1 MPARGA
7 DLRPFR
13 ARSLRASL
21 PGVSEET
28 QDLFGDEADADDVSS
43 GGGRGKKGSR
53 KGGRK
58 KNVVRGKV
66 KVHDPFE
73 LVRWLALSQPDPR
86 KALAELVQN
95 SLDAAAR
102 SIRVTRVRDRGVPS
116 LKILDDGEGVIP
128 ELDRPEALRHI
139 ATHIGHSRKRSLSP
153 EERLRLM
160 TQGQYGIGLL
170 GFWSLGEA
178 LEIRSSVP
186 GQRPHRLILYR
197 NRPDFVIEPMSKR
210 SLFEDRWTEVV
221 VVGLHREALGALVA
235 RRAAD
240 YLAGELR
247 GQLLSRKV
255 DLLIEDKMARGRAEK
270 LVPVRPRRFLG
281 ERVTGLERLEVPD
294 LPPIHLEVYL
304 QDDDGGATEPLAVYA
319 AGTLVAE
326 SFHELAALGLERR
339 PWTDPR
345 VGGMVDFPGFTV
357 APGSRRGIVPDEAAG
372 AFARA
377 LRAAEPVLREA
388 LDRLEQR
395 RVEELDKR
403 LVRDLQRAF
412 RGFFRQQPS
421 YSLLEV
427 QADGDRGEGPK
438 STDGASGETFGA
450 AEGVAVEPA
459 PPPAPEEP
467 DLPPDLPFPP
477 EPLASV
483 EIRPATIRLSLGAA
497 RRVEARPLD
506 RHGRPPQGPVSCHW
520 RLDGDAA
527 TLGDWIDG
535 EPRVTVR
542 AGERTG
548 RAVLR
553 VVAHA
558 FDGREAEAEAPVA
571 VTDEAGRS
579 RTDEGIP
586 EPELVDHPG
595 APWRS
600 RYLDGRWQVNSA
612 HREYR
617 AIRDQPALKVRYL
630 AMLFAK
636 EVVVRSTRDQRLE
649 KPLEQLIEIAAY
661 ADRNLAGKSGR
672 KK

>member
-1 MPARGA
+1 M
-7 DLRPFR
+7 
-13 ARSLRASL
+13 
-21 PGVSEET
+21 SEET
-28 QDLFGDEADADDVSS
+28 QDLFGDEAAGDAPSD
-43 GGGRGKKGSR
+43 GRRGKKGSR
-53 KGGRK
+53 RRRRDE
-58 KNVVRGKV
+58 NVVRGKV

-95 SLDAAAR
+95 SLDAGAR

-116 LKILDDGEGVIP
+116 LKVLDDGEGVIP

-139 ATHIGHSRKRSLSP
+139 ATHVGHSRKRSLSP

-178 LEIRSSVP
+178 LEMRSSVP

-197 NRPDFVIEPMSKR
+197 NRPEFVIEPLSKR

-221 VVGLHREALGALVA
+221 VVGLHREAMGALVA

-240 YLAGELR
+240 DLAGELR

-281 ERVTGLERLEVPD
+281 ERVSALSRIEVPD

-304 QDDDGGATEPLAVYA
+304 QDEDGAAAEPLAVYA

-326 SFHELAALGLERR
+326 SFHDLASLGLERR

-345 VGGMVDFPGFTV
+345 VGGMVDFAGFTV
-357 APGSRRGIVPDEAAG
+357 APGSRRGIVPDQAAG
-372 AFARA
+372 AFVRA
-377 LRAAEPVLREA
+377 LRAAEPALREA

-395 RVEELDKR
+395 QVEELDKK

-438 STDGASGETFGA
+438 AGEGASGKTHGA
-450 AEGVAVEPA
+450 AEGVVVEPEPA
-459 PPPAPEEP
+459 PLPEEP
-467 DLPPDLPFPP
+467 ELPADLPAELPFPP

-483 EIRPATIRLSLGAA
+483 EIRPATVRLSLGAA

-520 RLDGDAA
+520 HLDGEAA
-527 TLGDWIDG
+527 SLADWIDG

-542 AGERTG
+542 AGERAG

-553 VVAHA
+553 VVTHA
-558 FDGREAEAEAPVA
+558 FDGREAEAEAPVE
-571 VTDEAGRS
+571 VHDEAGGG
-579 RTDEGIP
+579 RTEEGIP

-600 RYLDGRWQVNSA
+600 RYLDGRW
-612 HREYR
+612 
-617 AIRDQPALKVRYL
+617 
-630 AMLFAK
+630 
-636 EVVVRSTRDQRLE
+636 
-649 KPLEQLIEIAAY
+649 
-661 ADRNLAGKSGR
+661 
-672 KK
+672 

>member
-1 MPARGA
+1 MSKGPN
-7 DLRPFR
+7 
-13 ARSLRASL
+13 
-21 PGVSEET
+21 
-28 QDLFGDEADADDVSS
+28 LFGDAAGGAPEAAGSA
-43 GGGRGKKGSR
+43 GPEPGTGRRGRRR
-53 KGGRK
+53 KGARDEH
-58 KNVVRGKV
+58 VVRGKL

-73 LVRWLALSQPDPR
+73 LIRWLALSQPDPR

-95 SLDAAAR
+95 SLDAGAG

-116 LKILDDGEGVIP
+116 LRILDDGEGVIP

-153 EERLRLM
+153 EERLRLL

-178 LEIRSSVP
+178 LEMRSAVP

-197 NRPDFVIEPMSKR
+197 DRPDYVIEPIGR
-210 SLFEDRWTEVV
+210 RGLFEDRWTEVV

-247 GQLLSRKV
+247 GQLLARRV
-255 DLLIEDKMARGRAEK
+255 DLLLEDKMARGRAEK

-281 ERVTGLERLEVPD
+281 ERLAGPERLEVPG
-294 LPPIHLEVYL
+294 LPPIQLELYL
-304 QDDDGGATEPLAVYA
+304 QDEDGGAAEPLAVYA

-345 VGGMVDFPGFTV
+345 VTGMVDFPGLTV
-357 APGSRRGIVPDEAAG
+357 APGSRRGIVPNEAAG
-372 AFARA
+372 AFAQA

-395 RVEELDKR
+395 RVEELDRK

-421 YSLLEV
+421 YTLLEV
-427 QADGDRGEGPK
+427 QADDGRGEGPK
-438 STDGASGETFGA
+438 SGEGASGETFGA
-450 AEGVAVEPA
+450 AAEGVAVEPE
-459 PPPAPEEP
+459 PPTGFDPA
-467 DLPPDLPFPP
+467 DLPPELPFPP

-483 EIRPATIRLSLGAA
+483 ELRPAAVRLPLGAA
-497 RRVEARPLD
+497 RQVEARPLD
-506 RHGRPPQGPVSCHW
+506 RHGRPPRGPVSCHW
-520 RLDGDAA
+520 QLDGEAA
-527 TLGDWIDG
+527 TLAELIDG

-542 AGERTG
+542 AGERAG
-548 RAVLR
+548 EAVLR
-553 VVAHA
+553 VIAHS
-558 FDGREAEAEAPVA
+558 FDGREARAEAPVE
-571 VTDEAGRS
+571 VTDEAGRGRS
-579 RTDEGIP
+579 DEGIP

-617 AIRDQPALKVRYL
+617 AIRDKPALKVRYL

-636 EVVVRSTRDQRLE
+636 EVVLRSTQDPRLE
-649 KPLEQLIEIAAY
+649 KPLEQLVEIAAY
-661 ADRNLAGKSGR
+661 ADRNLAGKPGR
-672 KK
+672 KG